1 MGMYRKQLARVGS
14 NGQGLQAVG
23 RNSKRRAG
31 KEISRQGR
39 IATERDR
46 ERWGGIDGSER
57 EQ

>member
-1 MGMYRKQLARVGS
+1 MYRKQLARVGS
-14 NGQGLQAVG
+14 NGQGLQAVD

-31 KEISRQGR
+31 KEISRQEK
-39 IATERDR
+39 ISTERDW

>member
-14 NGQGLQAVG
+14 NGQGLQAVD

-31 KEISRQGR
+31 KEISRQEK
-39 IATERDR
+39 ISTERDW